1 MHGHPRSWRDD
12 CAYWSQ
18 VSPSSPMYLCPLVR
32 AGFSVVMPEKTL
44 TSITSEYLPAI
55 SKQTDSLF
63 ILLAE
68 DNIESQE
75 NLLEYLESKGYRVI
89 TANNGREAVEQAQC
103 YLPRIILMDVQMPEM
118 DGLEAIRL
126 IRANPITA
134 SIYII
139 ALTAL
144 AMMGDRDRCLAAGAD
159 AYITKP
165 MQLKQLL
172 AVIQEIF
179 NRSTD

>member
-1 MHGHPRSWRDD
+1 
-12 CAYWSQ
+12 
-18 VSPSSPMYLCPLVR
+18 
-32 AGFSVVMPEKTL
+32 MPEKTL
-44 TSITSEYLPAI
+44 ATTTSEYLPAI
-55 SKQTDSLF
+55 SKQIDSPF

-103 YLPRIILMDVQMPEM
+103 YLPKIILMDVQMPEM

-134 SIYII
+134 SVHII

-144 AMMGDRDRCLAAGAD
+144 AMIGDRDRCLAAGAD

-172 AVIQEIF
+172 GVIQGIF